1 MAYFQHRI
9 SHWWSVSKKLLD
21 EGYLTIGFRAL
32 TGTGILDAK
41 KDGEKFSKIYKENF
55 NDNRR
60 WQVNRF
66 LNLNTGDTVVV
77 PLYNKQFAVVEVTD
91 QCDITD
97 NLPKEVKCR
106 VGFSD
111 EVDLGFFVPIKIVNL
126 TQRSFATSKLQSR
139 MKNQQ
144 TNIPID
150 DLKEDVEQAKSVEGP
165 IDFHNKIKDE
175 LSEKMLECI
184 RGLNDRNTEKLVKWY
199 LLKIGA
205 TSAKVLEKNSLEKK
219 DYEDADVIAEF
230 EAIGVAIIVQVK
242 AHNGEESNWA
252 VKQIKRY
259 MDIRISTNE
268 DLVYIPWV
276 ISTAD
281 SFSQEAKDMALE
293 HGIKLIDGLMFAGM
307 LIDSGI
313 ESINSELEFS

>member
-1 MAYFQHRI
+1 M
-9 SHWWSVSKKLLD
+9 
-21 EGYLTIGFRAL
+21 

-55 NDNRR
+55 NDNRI

-91 QCDITD
+91 QCDIID

-144 TNIPID
+144 TNIQID

-293 HGIKLIDGLMFAGM
+293 HGIKLIDGLTFAGM

>member
-91 QCDITD
+91 QCDIID

-139 MKNQQ
+139 MKNQK
-144 TNIPID
+144 TNIQID

-205 TSAKVLEKNSLEKK
+205 TSAKVLEKNSLERRITKM
-219 DYEDADVIAEF
+219 
-230 EAIGVAIIVQVK
+230 QMLLL
-242 AHNGEESNWA
+242 NL
-252 VKQIKRY
+252 KQ
-259 MDIRISTNE
+259 
-268 DLVYIPWV
+268 LVL
-276 ISTAD
+276 
-281 SFSQEAKDMALE
+281 Q
-293 HGIKLIDGLMFAGM
+293 
-307 LIDSGI
+307 
-313 ESINSELEFS
+313 

>member
-1 MAYFQHRI
+1 M
-9 SHWWSVSKKLLD
+9 
-21 EGYLTIGFRAL
+21 
-32 TGTGILDAK
+32 
-41 KDGEKFSKIYKENF
+41 
-55 NDNRR
+55 
-60 WQVNRF
+60 
-66 LNLNTGDTVVV
+66 
-77 PLYNKQFAVVEVTD
+77 VEVTD
-91 QCDITD
+91 QCDIID

-139 MKNQQ
+139 MKNQK
-144 TNIPID
+144 TNIQID
-150 DLKEDVEQAKSVEGP
+150 DLKEDVEQAKSVEGA

-205 TSAKVLEKNSLEKK
+205 TSAKVLEKNSLEKE

-293 HGIKLIDGLMFAGM
+293 HGIKLIDGLTFAGM